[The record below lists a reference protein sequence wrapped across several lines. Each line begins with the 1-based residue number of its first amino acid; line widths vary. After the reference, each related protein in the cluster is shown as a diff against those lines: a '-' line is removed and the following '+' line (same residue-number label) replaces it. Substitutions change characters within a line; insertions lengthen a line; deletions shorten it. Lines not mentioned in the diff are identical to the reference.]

1 MEKILLVPDS
11 FKGTLSSRQVCQVMA
26 GQLRR
31 FFPQAQV
38 KSIPVADG
46 GEGSVEAFLA
56 AAGGERRTRTVTG
69 PFGEPVEAF
78 YGILGDGRTAVIEM
92 AACAGLPLA
101 EGRLNP
107 ERATTYGVG
116 ELLLAAKEAGCTKAI
131 LGLGGSCTND
141 GGVGAA
147 AALGAKFTRADGAAF
162 IPTGGTLGEIA
173 ALDVSPVAQALQGM
187 ELTAMCDI
195 DNPLYGEAGAAAVF
209 APQKGADAAMVAR
222 LDAGLR
228 HLGQVSAR
236 CLGRDFSHLP
246 GAGAAGGLGF
256 GMAAFCGAQLRMGI
270 DAVLDAVGFDSLLPG
285 TDVVFTGEGKIDSQS
300 ARGKVVSGVAA
311 RCRKAGVPVVAVVG
325 QIGQG
330 FEEMYQQGLTAVFSI
345 NRAAQPFAESRFH
358 AGENLALTMENI
370 ARLLAAGRWFSSPLP
385 LTFPGRR
392 GIVQEV
398 RSC

>member
-56 AAGGERRTRTVTG
+56 AAGGERRMLTVTG
-69 PFGEPVEAF
+69 PIGEPVEAF

-141 GGVGAA
+141 GGAGAA

-162 IPTGGTLGEIA
+162 VPTGGTLGEIA

-285 TDVVFTGEGKIDSQS
+285 TDMVFTGEGKIDSQS

-370 ARLLAAGRWFSSPLP
+370 ARLLAAGR
-385 LTFPGRR
+385 
-392 GIVQEV
+392 
-398 RSC
+398 

>member
-56 AAGGERRTRTVTG
+56 AAGGERRMLTVTG

-92 AACAGLPLA
+92 AVCAGLPLA

-246 GAGAAGGLGF
+246 GTGAAGGLGF

-370 ARLLAAGRWFSSPLP
+370 ARLLAAGR
-385 LTFPGRR
+385 
-392 GIVQEV
+392 
-398 RSC
+398 

>member
-141 GGVGAA
+141 GGAGAA
-147 AALGAKFTRADGAAF
+147 AALGAKFTRADGTAF
-162 IPTGGTLGEIA
+162 VPTGGTLGEIA

-195 DNPLYGEAGAAAVF
+195 DNPLYGDAGAAAVF

-228 HLGQVSAR
+228 HLGQVAAR

-325 QIGQG
+325 QIDQG

-370 ARLLAAGRWFSSPLP
+370 ARLLAAGR
-385 LTFPGRR
+385 
-392 GIVQEV
+392 
-398 RSC
+398 

>member
-141 GGVGAA
+141 GGAGAA

-162 IPTGGTLGEIA
+162 VPTGGTLGEIA

-195 DNPLYGEAGAAAVF
+195 DNPLYGDAGAAAVF

-246 GAGAAGGLGF
+246 GTGAAGGLGF

-300 ARGKVVSGVAA
+300 ARGKVVSGVAV

-370 ARLLAAGRWFSSPLP
+370 ARLLAAGR
-385 LTFPGRR
+385 
-392 GIVQEV
+392 
-398 RSC
+398 

>member
-162 IPTGGTLGEIA
+162 VPTGGTLGEIA

-209 APQKGADAAMVAR
+209 APQKGADEAMVAR

-228 HLGQVSAR
+228 HLGQVAAR

-370 ARLLAAGRWFSSPLP
+370 ARLLAASR
-385 LTFPGRR
+385 
-392 GIVQEV
+392 
-398 RSC
+398 

>member
-78 YGILGDGRTAVIEM
+78 YGVLGDGRTAVIEM

-141 GGVGAA
+141 GGAGAA
-147 AALGAKFTRADGAAF
+147 AALGAKFTRADGTAF
-162 IPTGGTLGEIA
+162 VPTGGTLGEIA
-173 ALDVSPVAQALQGM
+173 ALDVSPVVQALQGM

-370 ARLLAAGRWFSSPLP
+370 ARLLAAGR
-385 LTFPGRR
+385 
-392 GIVQEV
+392 
-398 RSC
+398 

>member
-78 YGILGDGRTAVIEM
+78 YGVLGDGRTAVIEM

-162 IPTGGTLGEIA
+162 VPTGGTLGEIA

-246 GAGAAGGLGF
+246 GTGAAGGLGF

-325 QIGQG
+325 QIDQG

-370 ARLLAAGRWFSSPLP
+370 ARLLAASR
-385 LTFPGRR
+385 
-392 GIVQEV
+392 
-398 RSC
+398 

>member
-162 IPTGGTLGEIA
+162 VPSGGTLGEIA

-246 GAGAAGGLGF
+246 GTGAAGGLGF

-285 TDVVFTGEGKIDSQS
+285 TDMVFTGEGKIDSQS
-300 ARGKVVSGVAA
+300 ARGKVVSGVAV

-370 ARLLAAGRWFSSPLP
+370 ARLLAAGR
-385 LTFPGRR
+385 
-392 GIVQEV
+392 
-398 RSC
+398 

>member
-285 TDVVFTGEGKIDSQS
+285 TDMVFTGEGKIDSQS
-300 ARGKVVSGVAA
+300 ARGKVVSGVAV

-330 FEEMYQQGLTAVFSI
+330 FEEMYQQGLTAVFSV

-370 ARLLAAGRWFSSPLP
+370 ARLLAAGR
-385 LTFPGRR
+385 
-392 GIVQEV
+392 
-398 RSC
+398 

>member
-141 GGVGAA
+141 GGAGAA
-147 AALGAKFTRADGAAF
+147 AALGAKFIRADGTAF
-162 IPTGGTLGEIA
+162 VPSGGTLGEIA

-370 ARLLAAGRWFSSPLP
+370 ARLLAAGR
-385 LTFPGRR
+385 
-392 GIVQEV
+392 
-398 RSC
+398 

>member
-141 GGVGAA
+141 GGAGAA

-162 IPTGGTLGEIA
+162 VPTGGTLGEIA

-370 ARLLAAGRWFSSPLP
+370 ARLLAASR
-385 LTFPGRR
+385 
-392 GIVQEV
+392 
-398 RSC
+398 

>member
-78 YGILGDGRTAVIEM
+78 YGVLGDGRTAVIEM

-141 GGVGAA
+141 GGAGAA

-195 DNPLYGEAGAAAVF
+195 DNPLYGEAGVAAVF

-358 AGENLALTMENI
+358 AGENLVLTMENI
-370 ARLLAAGRWFSSPLP
+370 ARLLAAGR
-385 LTFPGRR
+385 
-392 GIVQEV
+392 
-398 RSC
+398 

>member
-11 FKGTLSSRQVCQVMA
+11 FKGTLSSRQVCQVMS

-78 YGILGDGRTAVIEM
+78 YGVLGDGRTAVIEM

-141 GGVGAA
+141 GGAGAA

-285 TDVVFTGEGKIDSQS
+285 TDMVFTGEGKIDSQS

-370 ARLLAAGRWFSSPLP
+370 ARLLAAGR
-385 LTFPGRR
+385 
-392 GIVQEV
+392 
-398 RSC
+398 

>member
-78 YGILGDGRTAVIEM
+78 YGVLGDGRTAVIEM

-141 GGVGAA
+141 GGAGAA

-195 DNPLYGEAGAAAVF
+195 DNPLYGDAGAAAVF

-246 GAGAAGGLGF
+246 GTGAAGGLGF

-370 ARLLAAGRWFSSPLP
+370 ARLLAAGR
-385 LTFPGRR
+385 
-392 GIVQEV
+392 
-398 RSC
+398 

>member
-78 YGILGDGRTAVIEM
+78 YGVLGDGRTAVIEM

-141 GGVGAA
+141 GGAGAA
-147 AALGAKFTRADGAAF
+147 AALGAKFTRADGIAF
-162 IPTGGTLGEIA
+162 VPSGGTLGEIA

-195 DNPLYGEAGAAAVF
+195 DNPLYGDAGAAAVF

-300 ARGKVVSGVAA
+300 ARGKVVSGVAV

-370 ARLLAAGRWFSSPLP
+370 ARLLAAGR
-385 LTFPGRR
+385 
-392 GIVQEV
+392 
-398 RSC
+398 

>member
-141 GGVGAA
+141 GGAGAA
-147 AALGAKFTRADGAAF
+147 AALGAKFTRADGAALV
-162 IPTGGTLGEIA
+162 PSGGTLGEIA

-270 DAVLDAVGFDSLLPG
+270 DAVLDAVGFDSLLPE

-370 ARLLAAGRWFSSPLP
+370 ARLLAAGR
-385 LTFPGRR
+385 
-392 GIVQEV
+392 
-398 RSC
+398 

>member
-46 GEGSVEAFLA
+46 GEGSVAAFLA

-141 GGVGAA
+141 GGAGAA
-147 AALGAKFTRADGAAF
+147 AALGAKFTRADGTAF
-162 IPTGGTLGEIA
+162 VPTGGTLGEIA

-228 HLGQVSAR
+228 HLGQVAAR

-370 ARLLAAGRWFSSPLP
+370 ARLLAAGR
-385 LTFPGRR
+385 
-392 GIVQEV
+392 
-398 RSC
+398 

>member
-141 GGVGAA
+141 GGAGAA

-162 IPTGGTLGEIA
+162 VPTGGTLGEIA

-256 GMAAFCGAQLRMGI
+256 GMAAFCVAQLRMGI

-370 ARLLAAGRWFSSPLP
+370 ARLLAAGR
-385 LTFPGRR
+385 
-392 GIVQEV
+392 
-398 RSC
+398 

>member
-107 ERATTYGVG
+107 EQATTYGVG

-141 GGVGAA
+141 GGAGAA

-162 IPTGGTLGEIA
+162 VPTGGTLGEIA

-209 APQKGADAAMVAR
+209 APQKGADEAMVAR

-228 HLGQVSAR
+228 HLGQVAAR

-285 TDVVFTGEGKIDSQS
+285 TDMVFTGEGKIDSQS

-358 AGENLALTMENI
+358 AGENLALAMENI
-370 ARLLAAGRWFSSPLP
+370 ARLLAAGR
-385 LTFPGRR
+385 
-392 GIVQEV
+392 
-398 RSC
+398 

>member
-78 YGILGDGRTAVIEM
+78 YGVLGDGRTAVIEM

-147 AALGAKFTRADGAAF
+147 AALGAKFTRADGTAF
-162 IPTGGTLGEIA
+162 VPTGGTLGEIA

-370 ARLLAAGRWFSSPLP
+370 ARLLAAGR
-385 LTFPGRR
+385 
-392 GIVQEV
+392 
-398 RSC
+398 

>member
-141 GGVGAA
+141 GGAGAA
-147 AALGAKFTRADGAAF
+147 AALGGKFTRADGAAF

-370 ARLLAAGRWFSSPLP
+370 ARLLAAGR
-385 LTFPGRR
+385 
-392 GIVQEV
+392 
-398 RSC
+398 

>member
-141 GGVGAA
+141 GGAGAA
-147 AALGAKFTRADGAAF
+147 AALGAKFIRADGAAF
-162 IPTGGTLGEIA
+162 IPSGGTLGEIA

-300 ARGKVVSGVAA
+300 ARGKVVSGVAV

-370 ARLLAAGRWFSSPLP
+370 ARLLAAGR
-385 LTFPGRR
+385 
-392 GIVQEV
+392 
-398 RSC
+398 

>member
-141 GGVGAA
+141 GGAGAA
-147 AALGAKFTRADGAAF
+147 AALGAKFTRADGTAF
-162 IPTGGTLGEIA
+162 VPTGGTLGEIA

-195 DNPLYGEAGAAAVF
+195 DNPLYGDAGAAAVF

-228 HLGQVSAR
+228 HLGQVATR

-300 ARGKVVSGVAA
+300 ARGKVVSGVAV

-370 ARLLAAGRWFSSPLP
+370 ARLLAAGR
-385 LTFPGRR
+385 
-392 GIVQEV
+392 
-398 RSC
+398 

>member
-228 HLGQVSAR
+228 HLGQVAAR

-325 QIGQG
+325 QIDQG

-370 ARLLAAGRWFSSPLP
+370 ARLLAAGR
-385 LTFPGRR
+385 
-392 GIVQEV
+392 
-398 RSC
+398 

>member
-141 GGVGAA
+141 GGAGAA

-270 DAVLDAVGFDSLLPG
+270 DAVLDAVGLDSLLPG
-285 TDVVFTGEGKIDSQS
+285 TDMVFTGEGKIDSQS

-370 ARLLAAGRWFSSPLP
+370 ARLLAAGR
-385 LTFPGRR
+385 
-392 GIVQEV
+392 
-398 RSC
+398 

>member
-92 AACAGLPLA
+92 AVCAGLPLA

-147 AALGAKFTRADGAAF
+147 AALGANFTRADGAAF

-370 ARLLAAGRWFSSPLP
+370 ARLLAAGR
-385 LTFPGRR
+385 
-392 GIVQEV
+392 
-398 RSC
+398 

>member
-78 YGILGDGRTAVIEM
+78 YGVLGDGRTAVIEM

-141 GGVGAA
+141 GGAGAA
-147 AALGAKFTRADGAAF
+147 AALGAKFTRADGTAF
-162 IPTGGTLGEIA
+162 VPTGGTLGEIA

-195 DNPLYGEAGAAAVF
+195 DNPLYGDAGAAAVF

-285 TDVVFTGEGKIDSQS
+285 TDMVFTGEGKIDSQS

-370 ARLLAAGRWFSSPLP
+370 ARLLAASR
-385 LTFPGRR
+385 
-392 GIVQEV
+392 
-398 RSC
+398 

>member
-141 GGVGAA
+141 GGAGAA

-325 QIGQG
+325 QVGQG

-370 ARLLAAGRWFSSPLP
+370 ARLLAAGR
-385 LTFPGRR
+385 
-392 GIVQEV
+392 
-398 RSC
+398 

>member
-116 ELLLAAKEAGCTKAI
+116 ELLLATKEAGCTKAI

-141 GGVGAA
+141 GGAGAA
-147 AALGAKFTRADGAAF
+147 AALGAKFTRADGTAF
-162 IPTGGTLGEIA
+162 VPTGGTLGEIA

-195 DNPLYGEAGAAAVF
+195 DNPLYGDAGAAAVF

-370 ARLLAAGRWFSSPLP
+370 ARLLAAGR
-385 LTFPGRR
+385 
-392 GIVQEV
+392 
-398 RSC
+398 

>member
-141 GGVGAA
+141 GGAGAA
-147 AALGAKFTRADGAAF
+147 AALGAKFTRADGTAF
-162 IPTGGTLGEIA
+162 VPTGGTLGEIA

-228 HLGQVSAR
+228 HLGQVAAR

-285 TDVVFTGEGKIDSQS
+285 TDVVVTGEGKIDSQS

-370 ARLLAAGRWFSSPLP
+370 VRLLAAGR
-385 LTFPGRR
+385 
-392 GIVQEV
+392 
-398 RSC
+398 

>member
-141 GGVGAA
+141 GGAGAA
-147 AALGAKFTRADGAAF
+147 ATLGAKFTRADGAAF
-162 IPTGGTLGEIA
+162 VPSGGTLGEIA
-173 ALDVSPVAQALQGM
+173 ALDVSPVVQALQGM

-370 ARLLAAGRWFSSPLP
+370 ARLLAAGR
-385 LTFPGRR
+385 
-392 GIVQEV
+392 
-398 RSC
+398 

>member
-69 PFGEPVEAF
+69 PFGEPVDAF

-141 GGVGAA
+141 GGAGAA
-147 AALGAKFTRADGAAF
+147 AALGAKFTRADGTAF
-162 IPTGGTLGEIA
+162 VPTGGTLGEIA

-325 QIGQG
+325 QIDQG

-370 ARLLAAGRWFSSPLP
+370 ARLLAAGR
-385 LTFPGRR
+385 
-392 GIVQEV
+392 
-398 RSC
+398 

>member
-78 YGILGDGRTAVIEM
+78 YGVLGDGRTAVIEM

-141 GGVGAA
+141 GGAGAA

-228 HLGQVSAR
+228 HLGQVAAR

-285 TDVVFTGEGKIDSQS
+285 TDMVFTGEGKIDSQS

-370 ARLLAAGRWFSSPLP
+370 ARLLAAGR
-385 LTFPGRR
+385 
-392 GIVQEV
+392 
-398 RSC
+398 

>member
-141 GGVGAA
+141 GGAGAA
-147 AALGAKFTRADGAAF
+147 AALGAKFTRADGTAF
-162 IPTGGTLGEIA
+162 VPSGGTLGEIA

-195 DNPLYGEAGAAAVF
+195 DNPLYGDAGAAAVF

-370 ARLLAAGRWFSSPLP
+370 ARLLAASR
-385 LTFPGRR
+385 
-392 GIVQEV
+392 
-398 RSC
+398 

>member
-101 EGRLNP
+101 EGRFNP

-141 GGVGAA
+141 GGAGAA

-209 APQKGADAAMVAR
+209 APQKGADEAMVAR

-370 ARLLAAGRWFSSPLP
+370 ARLLAAGR
-385 LTFPGRR
+385 
-392 GIVQEV
+392 
-398 RSC
+398 

>member
-162 IPTGGTLGEIA
+162 VPTGGTLGEIA

-300 ARGKVVSGVAA
+300 ARGKVVSGVAV

-325 QIGQG
+325 QIDQG

-370 ARLLAAGRWFSSPLP
+370 ARLLAASR
-385 LTFPGRR
+385 
-392 GIVQEV
+392 
-398 RSC
+398 

>member
-31 FFPQAQV
+31 FFPQDQV

-78 YGILGDGRTAVIEM
+78 YGVLGDGRTAVIEM

-370 ARLLAAGRWFSSPLP
+370 ARLLAAGR
-385 LTFPGRR
+385 
-392 GIVQEV
+392 
-398 RSC
+398 